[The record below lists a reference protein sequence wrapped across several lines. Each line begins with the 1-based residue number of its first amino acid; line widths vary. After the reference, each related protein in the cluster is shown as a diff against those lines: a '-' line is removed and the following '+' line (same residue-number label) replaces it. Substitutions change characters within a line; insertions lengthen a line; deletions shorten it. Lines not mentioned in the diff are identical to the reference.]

1 MLFSRTLL
9 TNIRAFSTYSI
20 YAVWRDAAL
29 QCRTKQDDRPN
40 IRKFEM
46 ILYEFHPD
54 NSILCLY
61 DRSLWQ
67 FGDGTLRSC
76 HYTEVKRPPFFPH
89 RGAAICRYEKFY
101 PFVPNIFFFTRVAV
115 PVSRQMILSKTGRSI
130 CRYYNVS
137 VTVTNRYP
145 LPARYTGVR

>member
-1 MLFSRTLL
+1 MTIFLISLNKHASRHLKNPTLFIAFSMTLL

-20 YAVWRDAAL
+20 YVVWRDAAL
-29 QCRTKQDDRPN
+29 QCHTKQDDRPN

-67 FGDGTLRSC
+67 FGDGTLR
-76 HYTEVKRPPFFPH
+76 
-89 RGAAICRYEKFY
+89 
-101 PFVPNIFFFTRVAV
+101 
-115 PVSRQMILSKTGRSI
+115 
-130 CRYYNVS
+130 
-137 VTVTNRYP
+137 
-145 LPARYTGVR
+145 